1 MSTQHQPTCHI
12 STGASAATGLTYTE
26 GVLKLIGDADDLN
39 KFQDFV
45 SMLTITVLI
54 RHNIQSFNVPE
65 LIHQLPNII

>member
-45 SMLTITVLI
+45 SMLTI
-54 RHNIQSFNVPE
+54 SFNSS
-65 LIHQLPNII
+65 